1 MKNRLLATALL
12 AAALALIIAAC
23 SRKSPEQPAAQNPPP
38 AENTTEPAF
47 TPRAVSVPKESKF
60 DDVQSSFAEFKTLV
74 ITDHA
79 EFEKVWAQIY
89 RDQFPHPSLPETDF
103 TKDMV
108 LAVFMGEQPTSG
120 YRIDIIEVT
129 ENANSLEVQY
139 VKHKPRPGEPVA
151 QVLTRPFCLAKIEK
165 IDKPVRFMEVTSP

>member
-1 MKNRLLATALL
+1 
-12 AAALALIIAAC
+12 
-23 SRKSPEQPAAQNPPP
+23 
-38 AENTTEPAF
+38 
-47 TPRAVSVPKESKF
+47 
-60 DDVQSSFAEFKTLV
+60 
-74 ITDHA
+74 
-79 EFEKVWAQIY
+79 
-89 RDQFPHPSLPETDF
+89 
-103 TKDMV
+103 MV